1 MEELPAPRIRFTML
15 QTDDIF
21 KYQQA
26 FGYTREDVD
35 RVIKPMAL
43 TGKEPIGSMGFD
55 APLAVLSE
63 KPQHLSS
70 YFKQLFAQ

>member
-1 MEELPAPRIRFTML
+1 M
-15 QTDDIF
+15 IF

-35 RVIKPMAL
+35 QVIKPMAL
-43 TGKEPIGSMGFD
+43 TGKNLLALWFD

-70 YFKQLFAQ
+70 YFKQLFAQVTNPLKSTRFGSEW